1 MRTEDKI
8 CQNCEKKFTIESDD
22 FGFYKKMKVPPPTF
36 CPECR
41 LQRRLAW
48 RNERGLHFR
57 ECGLCKKKTVSIYS
71 KDYDN
76 TIFCEKCWWGDTWEG
91 LDYGMEIDFSRS
103 FLEQFFE
110 LFRKVPVPNLFAFG
124 TTMIN
129 SQYCNMANDMRNCYL
144 LHDGTF
150 DENVSY
156 GSGVF
161 FSKDSQ
167 DITMTRKGELCYELV
182 TCINCYQTIFSQN
195 CQDCVNVSFSHGLRG
210 CNNCF
215 GCVNLHGKNYHIWN
229 EPFTKEEYEKKL
241 KSFGLDSYK
250 NILSLKEKARDF
262 WKKFPRK
269 YYFGVQNTNVTGD
282 YLEHSKNS
290 KMCFGAANLE
300 DSKFCSFVSNGPV
313 KQTYDF
319 THYGDNIELVN
330 ECLQSGDGIYNVKCG
345 WGTWTNSKNATYC
358 ITSPGVSDVFGCVG
372 LKKKQYCILNKQYS
386 KEEYEKLIPKI
397 IEHMNNMPY
406 IDKKGRV
413 YKYGEFFPI
422 ELSPFGYNETTAQ
435 EYFSLNKQEVIVN
448 GYNWIEDDDRN
459 YKVTK
464 KPEELL
470 DSITETTDS
479 ILDEVIACE
488 HEGKCQEGCMTAF
501 KILPEDLKF
510 YRRMNLSLP
519 RMCPNC
525 RRYQRVKQRNP
536 LKLWHRGCMNEG
548 CKNEFETSYSPE
560 RAEIIYC
567 ESCYNKEVY

>member
-1 MRTEDKI
+1 MEAENKI
-8 CQNCEKKFTIESDD
+8 CQNCKKEFLIEPDD
-22 FGFYKKMKVPPPTF
+22 FGFYKKMKVPAPTF

-71 KDYDN
+71 KDYQN
-76 TIFCEKCWWGDTWEG
+76 IIFCEKCWWSDAWEG
-91 LDYGMEIDFSRS
+91 VDYGTDVDFSRP

-110 LFRKVPVPNLFAFG
+110 LFRRVPVPNLFAFG
-124 TTMIN
+124 TTMVN

-161 FSKDSQ
+161 FSKDSE

-195 CQDCVNVSFSHGLRG
+195 CQDCVNVSFSHSLRG

-229 EPFTKEEYEKKL
+229 KPYSKEEYEKKL
-241 KSFGLDSYK
+241 ESFELSSYK
-250 NILSLKEKARDF
+250 NILSIKQRANEF
-262 WKKFPRK
+262 WEKFPKK

-386 KEEYEKLIPKI
+386 KEEYEKRTKEIK
-397 IEHMNNMPY
+397 H
-406 IDKKGRV
+406 IDFSKLMYYEQEDNTIGAKEFACVSGVCSIDDILAEDAQKENAKGS
-413 YKYGEFFPI
+413 E
-422 ELSPFGYNETTAQ
+422 EN
-435 EYFSLNKQEVIVN
+435 LN
-448 GYNWIEDDDRN
+448 
-459 YKVTK
+459 
-464 KPEELL
+464 
-470 DSITETTDS
+470 
-479 ILDEVIACE
+479 
-488 HEGKCQEGCMTAF
+488 
-501 KILPEDLKF
+501 
-510 YRRMNLSLP
+510 
-519 RMCPNC
+519 
-525 RRYQRVKQRNP
+525 
-536 LKLWHRGCMNEG
+536 
-548 CKNEFETSYSPE
+548 
-560 RAEIIYC
+560 
-567 ESCYNKEVY
+567 